1 MSSALEYPKGDNMK
15 ILVLNAGSSSLKY
28 QLIEM
33 DTESVIAKGICERIG
48 IGGHIVHKTASG
60 FKLDAD
66 INFETH
72 RDAFKTIIKK
82 LTTDEG
88 KVIDDV
94 GEISAVGHRF
104 THGGETFISSIRITD
119 NVIKKLEQITE
130 LAPLHN
136 PACLAGIK
144 ACRQTLDEKIP
155 QVAVFDTSFHQTMPE
170 CAYIYA
176 IPYEYY
182 ETDRIRKY
190 GFHGISKRYVSQ
202 KAADILKTPLDQ
214 IKMVVCHLGN
224 GSSITAIDKGKSV
237 DTSMGYTPLPGV
249 IMGTRSGDIDP
260 SIISHLSNK
269 YSMSHE
275 EFTDILNKKSGL
287 LGISGVS
294 NDCRDIRKAAQ
305 EGNRRAQLALDT
317 QDYQIKKYVGAY
329 AAAMGGLDAV
339 VFTGGI
345 GENVSSLR
353 YNVCSDMKFMG
364 MIIYDH
370 KNQLQ
375 GDRIISDDA
384 SHVKILVVVTNEEIM
399 IARDTVAILAGAS
412 ADV

>member
-1 MSSALEYPKGDNMK
+1 MK

-33 DTESVIAKGICERIG
+33 NTESVLAKGICERIG
-48 IGGHIVHKTASG
+48 IGGHLVHKTASG
-60 FKLDAD
+60 FMVDAD
-66 INFETH
+66 INFSTH
-72 RDAFKTIIKK
+72 LDAFKTIIVK
-82 LTTDEG
+82 LTSDEG
-88 KVIDDV
+88 KVIDDI

-104 THGGETFISSIRITD
+104 AHGGETFISSIRVTGDI
-119 NVIKKLEQITE
+119 IKKLEQVTE

-144 ACRQTLDEKIP
+144 ACRQTLNDKIP
-155 QVAVFDTSFHQTMPE
+155 QVAVFDTAFHQTMPE
-170 CAYIYA
+170 KAFIYS

-182 ETDRIRKY
+182 EKDKIRKY
-190 GFHGISKRYVSQ
+190 GFHGISNRYVSQ
-202 KAADILKTPLDQ
+202 KAAEILNKPLDQ
-214 IKMVVCHLGN
+214 IKIVTCHLGN
-224 GSSITAIDKGKSV
+224 GSSITAISKGKSV

-260 SIISHLSNK
+260 SIIAYISSK

-287 LGISGVS
+287 LGVSGIAS
-294 NDCRDIRKAAQ
+294 DLRDILRAAQ
-305 EGNRRAQLALDT
+305 EGNRRAQLALSI
-317 QDYQIKKYVGAY
+317 QDYLIKKYIGAY

-345 GENVSSLR
+345 GENVSVLR
-353 YNVCSDMKFMG
+353 YNVCSDMEFMG
-364 MIIYDH
+364 MKINDH

-384 SHVKILVVVTNEEIM
+384 SLVKILVIATNEEIM
-399 IARDTVAILAGAS
+399 IARDTAHILERSITGA
-412 ADV
+412 